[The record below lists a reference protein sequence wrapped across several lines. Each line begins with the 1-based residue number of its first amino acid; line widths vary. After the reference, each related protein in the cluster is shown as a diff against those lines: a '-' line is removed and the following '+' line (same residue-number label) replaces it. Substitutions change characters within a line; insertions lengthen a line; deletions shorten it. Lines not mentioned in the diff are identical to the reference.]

1 MKNQQSVNNSFEL
14 NATGN
19 ATTNAITRAM
29 GFGLFITLAAAISLP
44 SAAFAGEGHDHGAET
59 ADKTDLKNI
68 SLATDDDGHD
78 HGEEEGHD
86 HGAEATE
93 KAQLNNISL
102 ANTSPETADDGHGHG
117 EEAEEEGHALELTA
131 EQQQLAGIEVA
142 RLSEESFSL
151 EAVATATLVVDRDR
165 TMTLAP
171 QLDVRIE
178 QRHVVPGQE
187 VEKGQPLLTL
197 GGVAVAQAQA
207 EYINAAAEWSRVKR
221 MSKSAVSASRRLQ
234 AQVDAELK
242 RATLEAMKM
251 TTSQIGALES
261 NPETIGSYQLLA
273 PINGRVQQ
281 DLAMLG
287 QVVTSGTALMQ
298 LTDES
303 HLWVE
308 AQVTPKQSENVSIG
322 SKALV
327 RVGDKTLEAKIIG
340 RSHEL
345 DSVTRTEQ
353 ILVSLENPGHV
364 IHAGQFAELYL
375 PNAVQGGVIL
385 PDAALTRGGDGDWQ
399 VFIQDEDGFE
409 AVEVEVVERQRGM
422 NLVRGLAAGSNV
434 VVSGAFFLASEQAKS
449 GFDIHNH

>member
-1 MKNQQSVNNSFEL
+1 MNTINNRFNNRFKNIGMDMNKQNQAVAPFHLSAL
-14 NATGN
+14 A
-19 ATTNAITRAM
+19 RAM
-29 GFGLFITLAAAISLP
+29 SFAFLMTLTAAAAIP
-44 SAAFAGEGHDHGAET
+44 STAFAGEGHDHGAET
-59 ADKTDLKNI
+59 TETAEIPAK
-68 SLATDDDGHD
+68 SDG
-78 HGEEEGHD
+78 
-86 HGAEATE
+86 HGAETQVGKE
-93 KAQLNNISL
+93 S
-102 ANTSPETADDGHGHG
+102 G
-117 EEAEEEGHALELTA
+117 EEHALKLTA
-131 EQQQLAGIEVA
+131 EQQALAGVEVTQ
-142 RLSEESFSL
+142 LSEEIFSL

-171 QLDVRIE
+171 QLDVRVLD
-178 QRHVVPGQE
+178 RHVVPGQE
-187 VEKGQPLLTL
+187 VSKGDPLLTL

-207 EYINAAAEWSRVKR
+207 DYINAAAEWSRVKR
-221 MSKSAVSASRRLQ
+221 MGKSTVSASRRLQ

-242 RATLEAMKM
+242 RAILDAMKM
-251 TTSQIGALES
+251 TSAQIAKLES
-261 NPETIGSYQLLA
+261 NPGTIGSYQLLA

-287 QVVTSGTALMQ
+287 QVITSGTALMQ

-308 AQVTPKQSENVSIG
+308 AQVTPAQSENISVG
-322 SKALV
+322 SEALV
-327 RVGDKTLEAKIIG
+327 RVGDRSFKAKIIG

-345 DSVTRTEQ
+345 NSVTRTEQ
-353 ILVSLENPGHV
+353 ILLSLENPGHV

-375 PNAVQGGVIL
+375 PNALQGGVIL

-422 NLVRGLAAGSNV
+422 NLVRGLTPGSNV
-434 VVSGAFFLASEQAKS
+434 VVSGAFFLASELAKS

>member
-1 MKNQQSVNNSFEL
+1 MNIQSKSIKNRFKSMNTDMKNQQQTQTLATPFHL
-14 NATGN
+14 NAL
-19 ATTNAITRAM
+19 ARAM
-29 GFGLFITLAAAISLP
+29 SFAFLMTLTAAVVTP
-44 SAAFAGEGHDHGAET
+44 STAFAGEGHDHGAET
-59 ADKTDLKNI
+59 T
-68 SLATDDDGHD
+68 
-78 HGEEEGHD
+78 
-86 HGAEATE
+86 
-93 KAQLNNISL
+93 
-102 ANTSPETADDGHGHG
+102 ETAKAPA
-117 EEAEEEGHALELTA
+117 AEESGEDHALKLTA
-131 EQQQLAGIEVA
+131 EQQALAGVEVMQ
-142 RLSEESFSL
+142 LSEESFNL

-165 TMTLAP
+165 TMALAP
-171 QLDVRIE
+171 QVDVRVLE
-178 QRHVVPGQE
+178 RHVVPGQE
-187 VEKGQPLLTL
+187 VSKGEPLLTL

-207 EYINAAAEWSRVKR
+207 DYINAEAEWSRVKR
-221 MSKSAVSASRRLQ
+221 MGKSAVSASRRLQ

-242 RATLEAMKM
+242 RAILEAMKM
-251 TTSQIGALES
+251 TPVQIAKLES
-261 NPETIGSYQLLA
+261 NPSTIGSYQLLA

-281 DLAMLG
+281 DIGFLG
-287 QVVTSGTALMQ
+287 QVITAGTALMQ

-308 AQVTPKQSENVSIG
+308 AQVTPAQSENISIG

-327 RVGDKTLEAKIIG
+327 RVGDRTLEAKIIG

-345 DSVTRTEQ
+345 NSVTRTEQ

-375 PNAVQGGVIL
+375 PSSVQGGVIL

-422 NLVRGLAAGSNV
+422 NLVRGLTPGSNV

>member
-1 MKNQQSVNNSFEL
+1 MDMNKQNQLVAPFHLSAL
-14 NATGN
+14 A
-19 ATTNAITRAM
+19 RAM
-29 GFGLFITLAAAISLP
+29 SFAFLITLTAAAVIP
-44 SAAFAGEGHDHGAET
+44 STALAGEGHDHGAET
-59 ADKTDLKNI
+59 TETAEVSAK
-68 SLATDDDGHD
+68 SDGHGAETQVGEES
-78 HGEEEGHD
+78 GEEE
-86 HGAEATE
+86 
-93 KAQLNNISL
+93 
-102 ANTSPETADDGHGHG
+102 
-117 EEAEEEGHALELTA
+117 HALKLTA
-131 EQQQLAGIEVA
+131 VQQALAGIEVTQ
-142 RLSEESFSL
+142 LSEEIFSL

-171 QLDVRIE
+171 QLDVRVLA
-178 QRHVVPGQE
+178 RHVVPGQE
-187 VEKGQPLLTL
+187 VSKGDPLLTL

-207 EYINAAAEWSRVKR
+207 DYINAAAEWSRVKR
-221 MSKSAVSASRRLQ
+221 MGKSAVSASRRLQ

-242 RATLEAMKM
+242 RAILDAMKM
-251 TTSQIGALES
+251 TSAQIAKLAS
-261 NPETIGSYQLLA
+261 NPGSIGSYQLLA

-287 QVVTSGTALMQ
+287 QVIASGTALMQ

-308 AQVTPKQSENVSIG
+308 AQVTPAQSENISVG
-322 SKALV
+322 SEALV
-327 RVGDKTLEAKIIG
+327 RVGNRSIKAKIIG

-345 DSVTRTEQ
+345 NSVTRTEQ
-353 ILVSLENPGHV
+353 ILLSLDNPGHV

-375 PNAVQGGVIL
+375 PNALQGGVIL

-422 NLVRGLAAGSNV
+422 NLVRGLTPGSNV
-434 VVSGAFFLASEQAKS
+434 VVSGAFFLASELAKS

>member
-1 MKNQQSVNNSFEL
+1 MNTINNSL
-14 NATGN
+14 N
-19 ATTNAITRAM
+19 TRFNRM
-29 GFGLFITLAAAISLP
+29 GMDMNPQEQAVAAPFHLSTLARSIGFAFLMTLTAAVASP
-44 SAAFAGEGHDHGAET
+44 STAFAGEGHDQVAET
-59 ADKTDLKNI
+59 AETTESAKLQ
-68 SLATDDDGHD
+68 
-78 HGEEEGHD
+78 
-86 HGAEATE
+86 AE
-93 KAQLNNISL
+93 
-102 ANTSPETADDGHGHG
+102 DDGHGHG
-117 EEAEEEGHALELTA
+117 HGTAGEESEEEHALKLTA
-131 EQQQLAGIEVA
+131 VQQALAGIEVTQ
-142 RLSEESFSL
+142 LSEEIFSL
-151 EAVATATLVVDRDR
+151 EAVAMATLVVDRDR

-171 QLDVRIE
+171 QLDVRVLA
-178 QRHVVPGQE
+178 RHVVPGQE
-187 VEKGQPLLTL
+187 VSKGEPLLTL

-207 EYINAAAEWSRVKR
+207 DYINAAAEWSRVNQ
-221 MSKSAVSASRRLQ
+221 MGKSAVSASRRLQ

-242 RATLEAMKM
+242 RAILEAMKM
-251 TTSQIGALES
+251 TSAQIVKLAS
-261 NPETIGSYQLLA
+261 NPGTIGSYQLLA

-287 QVVTSGTALMQ
+287 QVFPAGTALMQ

-308 AQVTPKQSENVSIG
+308 AQVTPAQSENIRVG
-322 SKALV
+322 SEALV
-327 RVGDKTLEAKIIG
+327 RVGDRSIKAKIIG

-345 DSVTRTEQ
+345 NSVTRTEQ
-353 ILVSLENPGHV
+353 ILLSLENTGHV
-364 IHAGQFAELYL
+364 LHAGQFAELYL

-422 NLVRGLAAGSNV
+422 NLVRGLTPGSNL

>member
-1 MKNQQSVNNSFEL
+1 MKHHTSCKVSNI
-14 NATGN
+14 NAMTKAMIN
-19 ATTNAITRAM
+19 AKC
-29 GFGLFITLAAAISLP
+29 FGLVIALAAVISTP
-44 SAAFAGEGHDHGAET
+44 MATFAGEGHDHASEEQT
-59 ADKTDLKNI
+59 VKQEQHT
-68 SLATDDDGHD
+68 S
-78 HGEEEGHD
+78 GEEE
-86 HGAEATE
+86 
-93 KAQLNNISL
+93 S
-102 ANTSPETADDGHGHG
+102 
-117 EEAEEEGHALELTA
+117 HALVFTD
-131 EQQQLAGIEVA
+131 EQQSLAGIKVEK
-142 RLSEESFSL
+142 LSTQPFSL

-187 VEKGQPLLTL
+187 VTEGQPLLTL

-207 EYINAAAEWSRVKR
+207 DYITASAEWSRVSR

-242 RATLEAMKM
+242 RAILEAMKM
-251 TTSQIGALES
+251 TSKQIILLES
-261 NPETIGSYQLLA
+261 NPQKIGSYQLLA

-281 DLAMLG
+281 DTAKLG
-287 QVVTSGTALMQ
+287 QIVLAGTPLMQ

-308 AQVTPKQSENVSIG
+308 AQVTPAQSEKISIG
-322 SKALV
+322 SAALV
-327 RVGDKTLEAKIIG
+327 RVGERSIEAKVIG

-345 DSVTRTEQ
+345 DSITRTEK
-353 ILVSLENPGHV
+353 ILVSLENLGHV

-375 PNAVQGGVIL
+375 SDPVSGGAVL
-385 PDAALTRGGDGDWQ
+385 PDAALTRGSDGDWQ

-422 NLVRGLAAGSNV
+422 NLVRGLAPDSQV

-449 GFDIHNH
+449 GFAIHNH